1 MIETKDTPKIFN
13 FYVEVDTLKIRR
25 NTTSYI
31 QLFYSPMILK
41 SVRCFIIFCDP
52 AVG

>member
-31 QLFYSPMILK
+31 
-41 SVRCFIIFCDP
+41 
-52 AVG
+52 